1 MTPETLN
8 RYYAKWPEVNIF
20 FSFIYSSQNVL
31 ELYLVN
37 GFCQKNV
44 VLDNFSIKKSEHP
57 PVSNGIFV

>member
-8 RYYAKWPEVNIF
+8 RYYAKWPEVKIF

-31 ELYLVN
+31 ELYLAN

-44 VLDNFSIKKSEHP
+44 VLDNLSIKKSEHP